1 MQSRMDRYKGSNGT
15 VDNNNEVQGTSRVSR
30 NQELY
35 KEVSYAEL
43 DNFDLNSNVSIL
55 GDNTANID
63 IGKIRDILDEKYN
76 EGTKRKSL
84 GDTDEIELPKI
95 NLDETR
101 EYDINS
107 ILAKAKEEK
116 EFDYEEDRLKKLN
129 EDAESIL
136 KDIDADEEE
145 FDRAESKVINKA
157 KTDEAELLDLIN
169 TITAKELIKEE
180 ANMDTLVGEM
190 DPLDLLTD
198 LRGDDD
204 TRVMGAIDAV
214 REIEEMHEEALRMD
228 KEDNITI
235 EEAEEREDERERTQ
249 GIEEIT
255 EEQMIAYDEESEDDE
270 DSEDDEE
277 DDTTEFAELK
287 EDEETVEVKVVKGI
301 EEFDETFIAGTAE
314 FSKQDFDDFDDLKE
328 SGVTSVMVKILVF
341 LIIIILILGGI
352 VFGDDAVSPPQ
363 NIKQS
368 FVNSGLLHIF
378 LILLLLFSY

>member
-352 VFGDDAVSPPQ
+352 VLGNYLF
-363 NIKQS
+363 NW
-368 FVNSGLLHIF
+368 GLF
-378 LILLLLFSY
+378 

>member
-1 MQSRMDRYKGSNGT
+1 MKSRMDKYRGQDEKLNSIEN
-15 VDNNNEVQGTSRVSR
+15 VQASSRVSK

-43 DNFDLNSNVSIL
+43 DNFDLNSNVSVL
-55 GDNTANID
+55 GDNTSNID
-63 IGKIRDILDEKYN
+63 ITKIMDILDERYN
-76 EGTKRKSL
+76 EGPKKKSL
-84 GDTDEIELPKI
+84 GDTDELELPKI

-145 FDRAESKVINKA
+145 FDREESKVINKA

-180 ANMDTLVGEM
+180 ANMDTLVGDM

-204 TRVMGAIDAV
+204 TRVLGAIDSV
-214 REIEEMHEEALRMD
+214 REVEEMQEEALRMD

-235 EEAEEREDERERTQ
+235 EEAEERADERERTQ

-255 EEQMIAYDEESEDDE
+255 EEQIEEYETEEETED
-270 DSEDDEE
+270 
-277 DDTTEFAELK
+277 TNEFAELSDDQ
-287 EDEETVEVKVVKGI
+287 EITDEVEVVK
-301 EEFDETFIAGTAE
+301 DKKLKDLDDSFIGDTSK
-314 FSKQDFDDFDDLKE
+314 FSTEDFADFDDLKE
-328 SGVTSVMVKILVF
+328 SGFTSVLVKILVF
-341 LIIIILILGGI
+341 LIIVILILGGI
-352 VFGDDAVSPPQ
+352 VLG
-363 NIKQS
+363 NY
-368 FVNSGLLHIF
+368 
-378 LILLLLFSY
+378 LFSWGLF

>member
-1 MQSRMDRYKGSNGT
+1 MKSRMDKYKGLNDSI
-15 VDNNNEVQGTSRVSR
+15 DANNEVERTSRVSR

-76 EGTKRKSL
+76 EGPKKKSL

-136 KDIDADEEE
+136 KDIDLDEEE
-145 FDRAESKVINKA
+145 YDSEESKVINKA

-180 ANMDTLVGEM
+180 ANMDTLVGDM

-214 REIEEMHEEALRMD
+214 REVEEMHEEALRMD

-255 EEQMIAYDEESEDDE
+255 EEQMIEYDEESE
-270 DSEDDEE
+270 EDDEE
-277 DDTTEFAELK
+277 DEEDTNEFAELK
-287 EDEETVEVKVVKGI
+287 DDEETVEVKVVKGI
-301 EEFDETFIAGTAE
+301 EEFDETFIAGTSE

-328 SGVTSVMVKILVF
+328 SGVTSIMVKILVF
-341 LIIIILILGGI
+341 LIIVILILGGI
-352 VFGDDAVSPPQ
+352 VLC
-363 NIKQS
+363 NY
-368 FVNSGLLHIF
+368 
-378 LILLLLFSY
+378 LFSWGLF

>member
-1 MQSRMDRYKGSNGT
+1 MKSRMDKYKGMNDSIDT
-15 VDNNNEVQGTSRVSR
+15 NNEGERTSRVSR

-43 DNFDLNSNVSIL
+43 DNFDLNSNVSVL

-63 IGKIRDILDEKYN
+63 IGKIKDILDEKYN
-76 EGTKRKSL
+76 EGPKKKSL

-136 KDIDADEEE
+136 KDIDQDEEE
-145 FDRAESKVINKA
+145 YDREESKVINKA

-180 ANMDTLVGEM
+180 ANMDTLVGDM

-204 TRVMGAIDAV
+204 TRVLGAIESV
-214 REIEEMHEEALRMD
+214 REVEDMQEEALRMD

-235 EEAEEREDERERTQ
+235 EEAEERADERERTQ

-255 EEQMIAYDEESEDDE
+255 EEQIEEFDNEEEIED
-270 DSEDDEE
+270 
-277 DDTTEFAELK
+277 TNEFAELSDDQ
-287 EDEETVEVKVVKGI
+287 EVTDEVEVVKDKKDK
-301 EEFDETFIAGTAE
+301 ELKDLDDSFIGDTSK
-314 FSKQDFDDFDDLKE
+314 FSTEDFDDFDDLKE
-328 SGVTSVMVKILVF
+328 SGFTSVLVKILVF
-341 LIIIILILGGI
+341 LIIVILILGGI
-352 VFGDDAVSPPQ
+352 VLGNYLF
-363 NIKQS
+363 NW
-368 FVNSGLLHIF
+368 GLF
-378 LILLLLFSY
+378 

>member
-1 MQSRMDRYKGSNGT
+1 MKSRMDKYKGFNDS
-15 VDNNNEVQGTSRVSR
+15 VDANNEVGRTSRVSR

-43 DNFDLNSNVSIL
+43 DNFDLNSNVSVL

-63 IGKIRDILDEKYN
+63 IGKIKDILDEKYN
-76 EGTKRKSL
+76 EGPKKKSL

-136 KDIDADEEE
+136 KDIDQDEEE
-145 FDRAESKVINKA
+145 YDREESKVINKA

-180 ANMDTLVGEM
+180 ANMNTLVGEM

-204 TRVMGAIDAV
+204 TRVMGAIDVV
-214 REIEEMHEEALRMD
+214 REVEEMHEEALRMD
-228 KEDNITI
+228 KEGNITI

-255 EEQMIAYDEESEDDE
+255 
-270 DSEDDEE
+270 
-277 DDTTEFAELK
+277 
-287 EDEETVEVKVVKGI
+287 
-301 EEFDETFIAGTAE
+301 
-314 FSKQDFDDFDDLKE
+314 
-328 SGVTSVMVKILVF
+328 
-341 LIIIILILGGI
+341 
-352 VFGDDAVSPPQ
+352 
-363 NIKQS
+363 
-368 FVNSGLLHIF
+368 
-378 LILLLLFSY
+378 

>member
-1 MQSRMDRYKGSNGT
+1 MKSRMDKYKGLNDS
-15 VDNNNEVQGTSRVSR
+15 VDANNEVGRTSRVSR

-76 EGTKRKSL
+76 EGPKKKSL

-136 KDIDADEEE
+136 KDIDLDEEE
-145 FDRAESKVINKA
+145 YDREESKVINKA

-180 ANMDTLVGEM
+180 ANMNTLVGDM

-214 REIEEMHEEALRMD
+214 REVEEMHEEALRMD

-255 EEQMIAYDEESEDDE
+255 EEQMIEYDEESE
-270 DSEDDEE
+270 EDDEE
-277 DDTTEFAELK
+277 DEEDTNEFAELK
-287 EDEETVEVKVVKGI
+287 DDEETVEVKVVKGI
-301 EEFDETFIAGTAE
+301 EEFDETFIAGTSE

-328 SGVTSVMVKILVF
+328 SGVTSIMVKILVF
-341 LIIIILILGGI
+341 LIIVILILGGI
-352 VFGDDAVSPPQ
+352 VLG
-363 NIKQS
+363 NY
-368 FVNSGLLHIF
+368 
-378 LILLLLFSY
+378 LFSWGLF